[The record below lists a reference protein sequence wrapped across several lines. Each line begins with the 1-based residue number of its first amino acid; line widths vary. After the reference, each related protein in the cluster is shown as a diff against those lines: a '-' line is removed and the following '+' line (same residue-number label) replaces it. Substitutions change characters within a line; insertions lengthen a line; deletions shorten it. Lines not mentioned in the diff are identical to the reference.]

1 MYNLDFIFLIGILSY
16 IYLFIVLLNKKYTI
30 IFLYF
35 IILFIGYLII
45 GKKIFLYN
53 LVIIIIDIILI
64 SFNLKEGN
72 SNFDNVLEKSKKE
85 EVETSPTLNNAI
97 DNMSDEE
104 KDKEMKS
111 LDSM

>member
-53 LVIIIIDIILI
+53 LFIIIIDIILI

-72 SNFDNVLEKSKKE
+72 SNFDNVLEKSKEE
-85 EVETSPTLNNAI
+85 EVGTSPTLNNAI
-97 DNMSDEE
+97 DNMSDKE
-104 KDKEMKS
+104 KEKEQKS
-111 LDSM
+111 LESM

>member
-16 IYLFIVLLNKKYTI
+16 IYLLISLLNKKYTI

-53 LVIIIIDIILI
+53 LVIIIIDILFIF
-64 SFNLKEGN
+64 FNIKEGN
-72 SNFDNVLEKSKKE
+72 SNYDKAIEKTQSDG
-85 EVETSPTLNNAI
+85 VETSPTLVDAV

-104 KDKEMKS
+104 KEKERKS